1 PTTYKKD
8 IIQDFHLEDARR
20 LACHL
25 TSTSTRVRVHYS
37 VITAASGKVDA
48 NGGPMILTIDGSNND
63 DNIARTERSS
73 IKGHGE
79 AVASRENQRRSWDIE
94 LLIIL
99 TSAVHRERENHRS
112 NRSSSSS
119 PRRRRR
125 VPIRH
130 RFCRS
135 RVLRFTAC
143 PTRPA
148 TDYLLQALL
157 PPAINHH
164 YA

>member
-8 IIQDFHLEDARR
+8 IKRDFHLEDARR

-25 TSTSTRVRVHYS
+25 TSTSTRVPVHYS
-37 VITAASGKVDA
+37 VIAAASGKVDA

-99 TSAVHRERENHRS
+99 TSAVLPQPRS
-112 NRSSSSS
+112 AVYRMSNTASYGLPPSGSSSTGHKPS
-119 PRRRRR
+119 
-125 VPIRH
+125 
-130 RFCRS
+130 
-135 RVLRFTAC
+135 LR
-143 PTRPA
+143 
-148 TDYLLQALL
+148 
-157 PPAINHH
+157 
-164 YA
+164 